1 MTDVDGLVQRA
12 QANDKMAFG
21 ELYELFA
28 PKIYSYL
35 VYHLNGRVDAAEDL
49 TAEVFMKAL
58 QNLSTF
64 EFRDVP
70 FSAWLYR
77 IAHNRLIDHV
87 RSERKHQTVVLDD
100 VPHLLIE
107 RDALAGRLDRHVLA
121 AALSHITE
129 QQREVVLLRVVQGL
143 SIAETAAVLDKTED
157 AIKQLNGRGLRA
169 LKRVLEAEP
178 PLALSCRLSGR
189 RMRCEPPFPA
199 RIATGRQPHR
209 RAYALAAA

>member
-1 MTDVDGLVQRA
+1 MTDVDDVVQRA
-12 QANDKMAFG
+12 QANDKLAFG
-21 ELYELFA
+21 ELYERFA

-35 VYHLNGRVDAAEDL
+35 AYHLNGRVDAAEDL

-87 RSERKHQTVVLDD
+87 RSERKRQTVVLDD

-121 AALSHITE
+121 AALSHITQ

-143 SIAETAAVLDKTED
+143 SIAETAAVLDRTED
-157 AIKQLNGRGLRA
+157 AIKQLQGRGLRA
-169 LKRVLEAEP
+169 LKRVLEAKL
-178 PLALSCRLSGR
+178 PLASSRRPSGR
-189 RMRCEPPFPA
+189 GMRCEPESSA
-199 RIATGRQPHR
+199 RIAAARQRHC
-209 RAYALAAA
+209 RADALTVG